1 MLKSDFRPI
10 FFPLALAFTTLA
22 PGAGC
27 TVGRAVPADVR
38 VPPELLRGSP
48 YTAAGESARS
58 RYIVRM
64 TDGQRDWEI
73 QLPEIATAYEVKVPL
88 TGKPASP
95 LAIDMAT
102 MTAADREILADNQA
116 SQRAKGDAAG
126 ADPDD
131 AAEDGERGASGERK
145 GGDGKHPGRNGR
157 GADRKV
163 GQGES
168 RAAGQENPGGA
179 AQRPPPSGQA
189 SYLLTLARVKDLYRT
204 RHYELG
210 LVELVEL
217 EKQYPDDEHILSMKG
232 SLYERLGNKNLA
244 RDAWQQALT
253 LNPFNL
259 AVLEALQRLGK

>member
-1 MLKSDFRPI
+1 MLAGATFAI
-10 FFPLALAFTTLA
+10 A
-22 PGAGC
+22 AGC
-27 TVGRAVPADVR
+27 TMSRTVPADVR
-38 VPPELLRGSP
+38 VPPELLRGSQ
-48 YTAAGESARS
+48 YTAGGESLRS

-73 QLPEIATAYEVKVPL
+73 QLPEIATAYEVQVPL
-88 TGKPASP
+88 SGKPASP

-116 SQRAKGDAAG
+116 AQRAQGGAAG
-126 ADPDD
+126 STSDD
-131 AAEDGERGASGERK
+131 ATDDSDGTRGGRAAPRKPAK
-145 GGDGKHPGRNGR
+145 GGG
-157 GADRKV
+157 
-163 GQGES
+163 
-168 RAAGQENPGGA
+168 RAAGPDKADAREAG
-179 AQRPPPSGQA
+179 PPSGQA

-253 LNPFNL
+253 LNPYNL
-259 AVLEALQRLGK
+259 AVLEALSRLGK

>member
-1 MLKSDFRPI
+1 MTMLNPVLRPVVWRRWR
-10 FFPLALAFTTLA
+10 PLAFAWATFA
-22 PGAGC
+22 AAAGC
-27 TVGRAVPADVR
+27 AMGRAVPADVR

-48 YTAAGESARS
+48 YTAAGESPRS

-73 QLPEIATAYEVKVPL
+73 QLPEIATAYEVRVPL
-88 TGKPASP
+88 SGKPASP

-102 MTAADREILADNQA
+102 MTAADREILAENQA
-116 SQRAKGDAAG
+116 AQRAKGNTAG
-126 ADPDD
+126 AAQGHTDTDADND
-131 AAEDGERGASGERK
+131 AAEDADETHTQRASAHKAAKGGAGSPKAGASES
-145 GGDGKHPGRNGR
+145 
-157 GADRKV
+157 GA
-163 GQGES
+163 
-168 RAAGQENPGGA
+168 
-179 AQRPPPSGQA
+179 PSGQA

-204 RHYELG
+204 HHYELG

-244 RDAWQQALT
+244 RDAWQQVLT

-259 AVLEALQRLGK
+259 AVLEALSRLGK

>member
-1 MLKSDFRPI
+1 M
-10 FFPLALAFTTLA
+10 
-22 PGAGC
+22 
-27 TVGRAVPADVR
+27 GRAVPADVR

-48 YTAAGESARS
+48 YTAGGESPRS

-73 QLPEIATAYEVKVPL
+73 QLPEIATAYEVQVPL
-88 TGKPASP
+88 SGKPASP

-102 MTAADREILADNQA
+102 MTAADREILAENQA
-116 SQRAKGDAAG
+116 AQRAQGG
-126 ADPDD
+126 SADDT
-131 AAEDGERGASGERK
+131 AEDS
-145 GGDGKHPGRNGR
+145 DGTRNGR
-157 GADRKV
+157 AAARKPAK
-163 GQGES
+163 GGG
-168 RAAGQENPGGA
+168 RAAGPEKA
-179 AQRPPPSGQA
+179 DAREATAPSGQA

-253 LNPFNL
+253 LNPYNL
-259 AVLEALQRLGK
+259 AVLEALSRLGK